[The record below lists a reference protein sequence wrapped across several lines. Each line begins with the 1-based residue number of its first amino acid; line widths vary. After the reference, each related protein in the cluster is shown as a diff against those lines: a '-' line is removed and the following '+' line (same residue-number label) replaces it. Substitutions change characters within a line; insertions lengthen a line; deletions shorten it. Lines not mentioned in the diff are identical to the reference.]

1 MSNDNRIK
9 TGYPHIDKP
18 WLQFYDEKIIS
29 ESDPQT
35 NVTEYLKM
43 KNQGRGNLIASSFY
57 GKETSF
63 NELFNNAEIAARVL
77 NELGVKKGEV
87 IMNLVPNIPASGE
100 IWLGAT
106 QIGAI
111 SDFIDPRPDTMDI
124 NANAKKVLELIKYE
138 QAKYIIALDKCYL
151 GMLKPIERELKELG
165 ITTIITLSAN
175 DAMNLQGKISYLQ
188 DVIAYNNLRNAKI
201 TDASIQKLKSYQVV
215 LEKMKAMKKES
226 KAYEEAVKS
235 SPLKIVKYEDLARA
249 CTHTFYEKNVD
260 PEQATYIGHTSG
272 TSGAR
277 PKPII
282 LTNKNGISTLEQLIK
297 GNVAFKP
304 GEKALHVLPFFA
316 PFGAYDNYL
325 LNLVSGA
332 TNIDIPEFEISE
344 FGYLL
349 KKYHPNIIMAT
360 PAWISALPNY
370 QYLKNE
376 DLSCLTKIIYGG
388 DSMTASDEENV
399 NKWLRAHGSK
409 AEVEKGY
416 GMSEFCGCG
425 TYAQK
430 EYNKYESIG
439 IPLPNTTIAIVDPN
453 IEDKLVPLKFKEG
466 ENRLEGE
473 CAVSSDA
480 VTEGIVHGDI
490 IIPHY
495 ELDGKSY
502 IRTRDIIEI
511 DRNGILYHKDRK
523 DRSFARVDGYKIKP
537 HEIETEIEKNPH
549 VKYVRITPYFD
560 EARRGIMP
568 ICHVVLKEE
577 NLSLEDQI
585 RIVEE
590 IVYKQIIDN
599 HDMSSRQIPAKF
611 KIRASM
617 PLSKNS
623 KIDFNALAK
632 EPIDGSEI
640 CVDVKETNL
649 TVENISIYVKNNEK
663 DMSRKLKK

>member
-1 MSNDNRIK
+1 MSNDNKIK

-18 WLQFYDEKIIS
+18 WLQFYDEQKIY
-29 ESDPQT
+29 ELDPQT
-35 NVTEYLKM
+35 NLTEYLKM
-43 KNQGRGNLIASSFY
+43 KNQGRGNMTASSFY
-57 GKETSF
+57 GKETSYKD
-63 NELFNNAEIAARVL
+63 LFNNADIAARVL
-77 NELGVKKGEV
+77 NELGVQTGDV

-124 NANAKKVLELIKYE
+124 KANAKKVLELIKYE

-151 GMLKPIERELKELG
+151 GMLKPIEKELKALG
-165 ITTIITLSAN
+165 IHTIIILNAS
-175 DAMNLQGKISYLQ
+175 DAMNLSGKISYLQ
-188 DVIAYNNLRNAKI
+188 DVIAYNDLRNAKI
-201 TDASIQKLKSYQVV
+201 SDASVQKLKNYQAA
-215 LEKMKAMKKES
+215 LEKIKAMKKEN
-226 KAYEEAVKS
+226 KAFEEAVKT
-235 SPLKIVKYEDLARA
+235 SPLRVVKYEDLVEI
-249 CTHTFYEKNVD
+249 CTHTYYVKNVN
-260 PEQATYIGHTSG
+260 PEQANYIGHTSG

-325 LNLVSGA
+325 LNLASGA
-332 TNIDIPEFEISE
+332 SNIDVPEFEISE

-360 PAWISALPNY
+360 PAWIAALPNY
-370 QYLKNE
+370 KYLEKE
-376 DLSCLTKIIYGG
+376 DLSCLTTIIYGG
-388 DSMTASDEENV
+388 DSMTAQDEEKV
-399 NKWLRAHGSK
+399 NNWLRKHGSK

-425 TYAQK
+425 TYAQDN
-430 EYNKYESIG
+430 YNLPESIG
-439 IPLPNTTIAIVDPN
+439 IPLPNTTIAIIDPN
-453 IEDKLVPLKFKEG
+453 IEDKLVPLKFS
-466 ENRLEGE
+466 ENEEYLEGE
-473 CAVSSDA
+473 CAISSDA
-480 VTEGIVHGDI
+480 VTKGIVHGDI
-490 IIPHY
+490 IVPHY
-495 ELDGKSY
+495 DLDGKSY
-502 IRTRDIIEI
+502 IRTRDIVQM
-511 DRNGILYHKDRK
+511 DRNGIFYHKDRK

-537 HEIETEIEKNPH
+537 HEIEAEIEKNSH

-560 EARRGIMP
+560 ETRRGIMP
-568 ICHVVLKEE
+568 MCHLVLNEE
-577 NLSLEDQI
+577 GLDIDAQI
-585 RIVEE
+585 KIIEE

-611 KIRASM
+611 KIRESM

-632 EPIDGSEI
+632 EPLDGSEI

-649 TVENISIYVKNNEK
+649 SVQSINIYKTKELV
-663 DMSRKLKK
+663 RKLKK

>member
-1 MSNDNRIK
+1 MSNNDNRIK

-18 WLQFYDEKIIS
+18 WLQFYDKEVIS
-29 ESDPQT
+29 VPEPKT
-35 NVTEYLKM
+35 NLTEYLKM
-43 KNQGRGNLIASSFY
+43 KNQGRGNLIASSYY

-63 NELFNNAEIAARVL
+63 NELFTKADVAARVL

-151 GMLKPIERELKELG
+151 GMLKPIEKELRELG
-165 ITTIITLSAN
+165 INTIITLSAS
-175 DAMNLQGKISYLQ
+175 DEMNLAGKISYLQ
-188 DVIAYNNLRNAKI
+188 DVITYNNLRNAKI
-201 TDASIQKLKSYQVV
+201 TDKEVKKLKGYQAA
-215 LEKMKAMKKES
+215 LEKIKAMKKES
-226 KAYEEAVKS
+226 KAYEEAVKT
-235 SPLKIVKYEDLARA
+235 SPLRVVKYEDLAKI
-249 CTHTFYEKNVD
+249 CTHTYYTQNLD
-260 PEQATYIGHTSG
+260 PEQANYIGHTSG

-297 GNVAFKP
+297 GNVAFNP

-332 TNIDIPEFEISE
+332 TNIDVPEFEISE

-360 PAWISALPNY
+360 PAWIAALPNY
-370 QYLKNE
+370 KYLEKE
-376 DLSCLTKIIYGG
+376 DLSCLSTIIYGG
-388 DSMTASDEENV
+388 DSMTARDEEKV

-425 TYAQK
+425 TYAQD
-430 EYNKYESIG
+430 EYNKPESIG

-453 IEDKLVPLKFKEG
+453 IEDRLVPLKFEDDA
-466 ENRLEGE
+466 EILEGE

-490 IIPHY
+490 IVPHF

-502 IRTRDIIEI
+502 IRTRDIVQI
-511 DRNGILYHKDRK
+511 DRNGIIYHKDRK

-537 HEIETEIEKNPH
+537 HEIEEEIEKNSH

-568 ICHVVLKEE
+568 MCHLVLNETDLSDEE
-577 NLSLEDQI
+577 QI
-585 RIVEE
+585 NIVRE

-599 HDMSSRQIPAKF
+599 HDMSSRQIPARF
-611 KIRASM
+611 KIRESM

-632 EPIDGSEI
+632 EPLDGSEI
-640 CVDVKETNL
+640 HVDVKETNL
-649 TVENISIYVKNNEK
+649 SVETINIYKNQRLI
-663 DMSRKLKK
+663 RKLKK

>member
-1 MSNDNRIK
+1 MNNESRIK
-9 TGYPHIDKP
+9 TGYPHLDKP
-18 WLQFYDEKIIS
+18 WLQFYDEKLIS
-29 ESDPQT
+29 SPDPKT

-63 NELFNNAEIAARVL
+63 NELFNKADIAAKVL
-77 NELGVKKGEV
+77 NELGVQKGEV

-106 QIGAI
+106 EIGAI
-111 SDFIDPRPDTMDI
+111 SDFIDPRPDTMDVK
-124 NANAKKVLELIKYE
+124 ANAKKVLELVKYE

-151 GMLKPIERELKELG
+151 GMLKPIERELKNLG
-165 ITTIITLSAN
+165 ISTIITLNAS
-175 DAMNLQGKISYLQ
+175 DAMNLQGKVSYLK
-188 DVIAYNNLRNAKI
+188 DVIAYNDLRNAKI
-201 TDASIQKLKSYQVV
+201 TDASVEKLKNYQAI
-215 LEKMKAMKKES
+215 LEKLKTMKKEN

-235 SPLKIVKYEDLARA
+235 SPLRVVKYEELVKE
-249 CTHTFYEKNVD
+249 CTHTYYVKNVD

-297 GNVAFKP
+297 GDVAFKP

-332 TNIDIPEFEISE
+332 TNIDVPEFEISE

-360 PAWISALPNY
+360 PAWIAALPNY
-370 QYLKNE
+370 KYLKDV
-376 DLSCLTKIIYGG
+376 DLSCLSTVIYGG
-388 DSMTASDEENV
+388 DSMTAKDEEKV
-399 NKWLRAHGSK
+399 NEWLRAHGSK

-425 TYAQK
+425 TYAQGK
-430 EYNKYESIG
+430 YNQAESIG

-453 IEDKLVPLKFKEG
+453 VEDKLVPLKFEEG
-466 ENRLEGE
+466 MEMLEGE

-480 VTEGIVHGDI
+480 VTNGIVHGDI
-490 IIPHY
+490 IIPHF
-495 ELDGKSY
+495 ELDGNSY
-502 IRTRDIIEI
+502 IRTRDIVQI

-537 HEIETEIEKNPH
+537 HEIEAEIEKNSH

-568 ICHVVLKEE
+568 ICHLVLNESDLSDEE
-577 NLSLEDQI
+577 KIE
-585 RIVEE
+585 IVKE

-611 KIRASM
+611 KIRENM

-632 EPIDGSEI
+632 EPLDGSEI

-649 TVENISIYVKNNEK
+649 TVENINIYKKQELT
-663 DMSRKLKK
+663 RKLKK

>member
-1 MSNDNRIK
+1 MSNNSRIK

-18 WLQFYDEKIIS
+18 WLQFYDEKTIRVP
-29 ESDPQT
+29 EPET

-43 KNQGRGNLIASSFY
+43 QNQERGNLIASSYY

-63 NELFNNAEIAARVL
+63 NELFNNADIAAKVL
-77 NELGVKKGEV
+77 NELGVQKGDV

-106 QIGAI
+106 EIGAI

-124 NANAKKVLELIKYE
+124 RANAKKVLELIKYE

-151 GMLKPIERELKELG
+151 GMLKPIEGELKKLG
-165 ITTIITLSAN
+165 INTIITLNAS
-175 DAMNLQGKISYLQ
+175 DAMNLQGKISYLK
-188 DVIAYNNLRNAKI
+188 DVITYNDLRNAKI
-201 TDASIQKLKSYQVV
+201 SDASIQKLKGYQAV
-215 LEKMKAMKKES
+215 LEKLKAMKKES
-226 KAYEEAVKS
+226 KANEEAVKS
-235 SPLKIVKYEDLARA
+235 SPLKVVKYEDLAKECA
-249 CTHTFYEKNVD
+249 HTYYIKNVD
-260 PEQATYIGHTSG
+260 PKQATYIGHTSG

-304 GEKALHVLPFFA
+304 KEKALHVLPFFA

-332 TNIDIPEFEISE
+332 TNIDVPEFEISE

-360 PAWISALPNY
+360 PAWIAALPNY
-370 QYLKNE
+370 KYLKNV
-376 DLSCLTKIIYGG
+376 DLSCLSTVIYGG
-388 DSMTASDEENV
+388 DSMTAQDEEKV
-399 NKWLRAHGSK
+399 NNWLRNHGSN

-425 TYAQK
+425 TYAQD
-430 EYNKYESIG
+430 EYNLPESIG

-453 IEDKLVPLKFKEG
+453 IEDKLVPLKFDDDAKI
-466 ENRLEGE
+466 LEGE
-473 CAVSSDA
+473 CAVSSNA

-490 IIPHY
+490 IIPHF
-495 ELDGKSY
+495 ELDGKSF
-502 IRTRDIIEI
+502 IRTRDIVQM

-537 HEIETEIEKNPH
+537 HEIEAEIEKNSH

-568 ICHVVLKEE
+568 MCHLVLNETDLSDEE
-577 NLSLEDQI
+577 KI
-585 RIVEE
+585 KIVEE

-611 KIRASM
+611 KIRESM

-632 EPIDGSEI
+632 EPLDGSEI

-649 TVENISIYVKNNEK
+649 TVENINIYKEQELT
-663 DMSRKLKK
+663 RKLKK

>member
-1 MSNDNRIK
+1 MDNENRIK

-18 WLQFYDEKIIS
+18 WLQFYDETAIQ
-29 ESDPQT
+29 EQDPKT
-35 NVTEYLKM
+35 NLTEYLKM
-43 KNQGRGNLIASSFY
+43 KNKNHKNLIASSYY
-57 GKETSF
+57 GKKTSYD
-63 NELFNNAEIAARVL
+63 ELFNNAEMAARVL
-77 NELGVKKGEV
+77 KELGVNKNDV

-106 QIGAI
+106 EIGAI

-124 NANAKKVLELIKYE
+124 NANAKKVLELVKAE

-151 GMLKPIERELKELG
+151 GMLKPIEKELKELG
-165 ITTIITLSAN
+165 IDTIITLSAS
-175 DAMNLQGKISYLQ
+175 DAMNLPGKISYLK
-188 DVIAYNNLRNAKI
+188 DVMAYNELRNIKI
-201 TDASIQKLKSYQVV
+201 TDASVEKLKNYQVI
-215 LEKMKAMKKES
+215 LEKVKAMKKES
-226 KAYEEAVKS
+226 DAYERAAKS
-235 SPLKIVKYEDLARA
+235 SPLRVVSYNKLVQECIYSYYD
-249 CTHTFYEKNVD
+249 KNTD
-260 PEQATYIGHTSG
+260 PNQANYIGHTSG

-297 GNVAFKP
+297 GNVSFKP

-370 QYLKNE
+370 GYLKNE

-388 DSMTASDEENV
+388 DSMTAQDEEKV
-399 NKWLRAHGSK
+399 NKWLKAHGSN

-430 EYNKYESIG
+430 EYNKPESIG
-439 IPLPNTTIAIVDPN
+439 IPLPNTTITLVDPN
-453 IEDKLVPLKFKEG
+453 IEDKLVPLKFEEG
-466 ENRLEGE
+466 QELLEGE
-473 CAVSSDA
+473 CVVSSDA
-480 VTEGIVHGDI
+480 VTKGIVHDNV
-490 IIPHY
+490 IIPHF

-502 IRTRDIIEI
+502 IRTRDIVQM

-537 HEIETEIEKNPH
+537 HEIEAEIEKNPH

-568 ICHVVLKEE
+568 MCHIVLNEE
-577 NLSLEDQI
+577 ELTEEEQLKI
-585 RIVEE
+585 IEE
-590 IVYKQIIDN
+590 IVYEQIIAN

-632 EPIDGSEI
+632 EPLDGSEI
-640 CVDVKETNL
+640 SVDVKETNL
-649 TVENISIYVKNNEK
+649 TVENISIYKETKK
-663 DMSRKLKK
+663 DELSRKLKK